1 MATRKPSPR
10 NRAVRPAAED
20 LESRHLLSQ
29 VVSGTDTDGD
39 SWTLQL
45 FGRGSL
51 TVVKQVDPTT
61 GAPGTLN
68 SPTEINQIIVGGTD
82 PLHSRLVG
90 TVTKIGTGQVFFQN
104 LQELTSRSD
113 ILGAGN
119 GLLAINMP
127 RFYLGDT
134 TPTSS
139 TTTPTTPSI
148 TIPDGVDTFRF
159 GGVNTARN
167 PNNSPNVN
175 PPSTS
180 SATSDNS
187 SVTLGLPLFGGTRII
202 IDKSVSSTESVTPSG
217 AMAPTTIQH
226 AVTFNVS
233 GRLDLFQAN
242 SIQGDAQHPP
252 GQFQNDLIPNNTNAT
267 GFGGTTVFSGT
278 TGTPPFLNLV
288 TNLQGAVTGAIGNV
302 RIGGNATNFST
313 IVTDATGSGNARIAN
328 FSIGGET
335 DNVLLLAPNGS
346 RNISFGLGMDKV
358 DILTHVIN
366 NLQANRG
373 ALNSRV
379 LVDRTISKVTIGGD
393 VDHTDVE
400 TGLQQNF
407 TNIFQT
413 ITGTSSTSTTPVA
426 PAVPPDPTNAQV
438 GGGMTVLVA
447 GDVTD
452 SVFTASVQPL
462 ILTTAASSTTPGT
475 SKRLFGTQDTNLPTG
490 HILAKVE
497 VKPSNTP
504 GAVVNSTTTTNTT
517 TNITTTSQTI
527 NNSPINKAFYA
538 ADLHVKQGPVIPPNV
553 PGPTYPP
560 PAKPVHA
567 PGIPHLGQML
577 MSSTISATT
586 VHGASVPKGP
596 SNTSTSKHPK

>member
-20 LESRHLLSQ
+20 LESRHLLSKA
-29 VVSGTDTDGD
+29 VSGTDSDGD
-39 SWTLQL
+39 TWTLQL

-51 TVVKQVDPTT
+51 TVVKQPIDPTT
-61 GAPGTLN
+61 SDSPAPLN
-68 SPTEINQIIVGGTD
+68 SATEINQIVVGGTD

-90 TVTKIGTGQVFFQN
+90 RVTKGPMGDGQVFFQN
-104 LQELTSRSD
+104 LTELSSRSD
-113 ILGAGN
+113 LLGAGN

-127 RFYLGDT
+127 NFFLGN
-134 TPTSS
+134 
-139 TTTPTTPSI
+139 TTPTTATPSTTPSI
-148 TIPDGVDTFRF
+148 SIPDGVDTLRF
-159 GGVNTARN
+159 GGVDTTHLQVTTPA
-167 PNNSPNVN
+167 STN
-175 PPSTS
+175 PPF
-180 SATSDNS
+180 DNY
-187 SVTLGLPLFGGTRII
+187 SVTLGLPQFGGTRII
-202 IDKSVSSTESVTPSG
+202 IDKSVSSTVTPSG
-217 AMAPTTIQH
+217 STTPFQH

-242 SIQGDAQHPP
+242 SIQGDAQNPP
-252 GQFQNDLIPNNTNAT
+252 GQFLMNNTTMAI
-267 GFGGTTVFSGT
+267 GGTTVFSGT
-278 TGTPPFLNLV
+278 TGTAPFLNLV
-288 TNLQGAVTGAIGNV
+288 QNLQGAVTGAIGNV

-313 IVTDATGSGNARIAN
+313 IVNDATGTGNARIAN

-346 RNISFGLGMDKV
+346 RNISFGHGMDNV
-358 DILTHVIN
+358 DILTHIIN
-366 NLQANRG
+366 DLKANRG

-393 VDHTDVE
+393 VVNTQVE

-413 ITGTSSTSTTPVA
+413 ITGTTSTSATGTPTVP
-426 PAVPPDPTNAQV
+426 PAAPPDPLNAQV

-447 GDVTD
+447 GDVTN

-462 ILTTAASSTTPGT
+462 ILRTGSPPTTPGT
-475 SKRLFGTQDTNLPTG
+475 SKRIFGTQDVNLPTG

-497 VKPSNTP
+497 GTPTNTP
-504 GAVVNSTTTTNTT
+504 GVVVNSTTNPT
-517 TNITTTSQTI
+517 TNITSETI
-527 NNSPINKAFYA
+527 NNSPNNKAFYA
-538 ADLHVKQGPVIPPNV
+538 ADLHVKQGPVIPPSV
-553 PGPTYPP
+553 PESPYPP

-577 MSSTISATT
+577 MRSTISTTT
-586 VHGASVPKGP
+586 VHGASVPQGP
-596 SNTSTSKHPK
+596 SNTSTSKHRK

>member
-20 LESRHLLSQ
+20 LESRHLLSK
-29 VVSGTDTDGD
+29 VVSGTDIDGD
-39 SWTLQL
+39 TWTLQL

-51 TVVKQVDPTT
+51 TVVKQNDPTT
-61 GAPGTLN
+61 GSPAALN
-68 SPTEINQIIVGGTD
+68 SATEINQIIVGGTD

-90 TVTKIGTGQVFFQN
+90 HVTQGPNGNGQVFFQN
-104 LQELTSRSD
+104 LLELTSRSE

-127 RFYLGDT
+127 NFFLGN
-134 TPTSS
+134 
-139 TTTPTTPSI
+139 TTPTTATPSTTAPSI
-148 TIPDGVDTFRF
+148 VVPDGVDTFRF
-159 GGVNTARN
+159 GGVDTTHII
-167 PNNSPNVN
+167 
-175 PPSTS
+175 PPSS
-180 SATSDNS
+180 SATSDNY

-202 IDKSVSSTESVTPSG
+202 IDKSVSSTQSVTASG
-217 AMAPTTIQH
+217 STTPTTIQH

-242 SIQGDAQHPP
+242 SIQGDAQNPP
-252 GQFQNDLIPNNTNAT
+252 GQFLMNNTT
-267 GFGGTTVFSGT
+267 VPFGGTTVFSGT
-278 TGTPPFLNLV
+278 SVTGPLIT
-288 TNLQGAVTGAIGNV
+288 TQNLQGAVTGAIGNV

-313 IVTDATGSGNARIAN
+313 IVNDATGMGNARIAN

-346 RNISFGLGMDKV
+346 RNISFGLGMDTV

-366 NLQANRG
+366 DLQANRG

-379 LVDRTISKVTIGGD
+379 LVDRTISKATFGGD
-393 VDHTDVE
+393 VVNTHVE

-407 TNIFQT
+407 TNIFQS
-413 ITGTSSTSTTPVA
+413 ITGTTTSVTGP
-426 PAVPPDPTNAQV
+426 PAAPPDPLNAQV

-447 GDVTD
+447 GDVTN

-462 ILTTAASSTTPGT
+462 TQTTPGASGSPAT
-475 SKRLFGTQDTNLPTG
+475 TTRTFGTPQDVTLPTG

-497 VKPSNTP
+497 GTVD
-504 GAVVNSTTTTNTT
+504 NSPPTNTAIPPAT
-517 TNITTTSQTI
+517 AN
-527 NNSPINKAFYA
+527 PNKAFYA
-538 ADLHVKQGPVIPPNV
+538 SELHVKQGPVIPPNV
-553 PGPTYPP
+553 PEPPYPP

-586 VHGASVPKGP
+586 VRGASVPKGP
-596 SNTSTSKHPK
+596 HNTSTSKHPK